1 MGEYENVD
9 KATPSHPDH
18 TSIANTVSDVRFKE
32 RRTINHFIPWFEMIF
47 PKLILLILLGLSSA
61 AWSEEDSNPTALLEE
76 QTQRRRQEELT
87 RVRRQQE
94 ADRLQFEQ
102 RLRLFDQRFNAAGP
116 KLNNHTLPSRTG
128 QSLNAT
134 LDRIQEKATRR
145 QSQIEQN
152 LYHLELGARNAD
164 ARQRQELNRLRHR
177 QRSDAFLERQKIRRR
192 RNSIS
197 KPAGR

>member
-1 MGEYENVD
+1 
-9 KATPSHPDH
+9 
-18 TSIANTVSDVRFKE
+18 
-32 RRTINHFIPWFEMIF
+32 MIF

-61 AWSEEDSNPTALLEE
+61 ASSEEDSNPTALLEE
-76 QTQRRRQEELT
+76 QTQRHRQEGLT
-87 RVRRQQE
+87 RVRRQQK

-102 RLRLFDQRFNAAGP
+102 QLRLFDQRSNAAGP
-116 KLNNHTLPSRTG
+116 SVDNHSSPSG
-128 QSLNAT
+128 LNAT
-134 LDRIQEKATRR
+134 LDRIQEKAVRR
-145 QSQIEQN
+145 QSQVEQN
-152 LYHLELGARNAD
+152 LNHLELGARNAD